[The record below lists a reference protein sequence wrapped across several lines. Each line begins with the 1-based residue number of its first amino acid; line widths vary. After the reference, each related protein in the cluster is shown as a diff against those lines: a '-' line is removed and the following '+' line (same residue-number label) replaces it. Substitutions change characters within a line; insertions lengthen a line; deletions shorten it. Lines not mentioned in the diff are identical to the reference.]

1 MFERLPWKPDGGG
14 HPYQDL
20 VEGQLNPSMA
30 MVIRMAWDNLPEE
43 SRSIQQVEDKLRIL
57 VREEAERCANTPGFF
72 YIDRRLIR
80 NAVQRCAQFRPENA
94 KSSEKLARMV
104 LSALE
109 QELSRAR
116 EDERRDRPG
125 DETGM

>member
-30 MVIRMAWDNLPEE
+30 MVIRIAWDNLPEG
-43 SRSIQQVEDKLRIL
+43 SRSIQQVEDQLRMV

-72 YIDRRLIR
+72 DLDRLLIR
-80 NAVQRCAQFRPENA
+80 HAVQTCSQFRPENA
-94 KSSEKLARMV
+94 KSADKLETMV